1 MKNEKWKMKNE
12 KMEKKKVR
20 RNTKNCN
27 TDNKILTNKDIIY
40 IILIWL
46 CVYVNNQDL
55 ENHDIKRD
63 ERLFFK

>member
-1 MKNEKWKMKNE
+1 
-12 KMEKKKVR
+12 MEKKKVR
-20 RNTKNCN
+20 RNTKNSN
-27 TDNKILTNKDIIY
+27 TDNKMLTNKDIIY

-55 ENHDIKRD
+55 ENDDIKRD